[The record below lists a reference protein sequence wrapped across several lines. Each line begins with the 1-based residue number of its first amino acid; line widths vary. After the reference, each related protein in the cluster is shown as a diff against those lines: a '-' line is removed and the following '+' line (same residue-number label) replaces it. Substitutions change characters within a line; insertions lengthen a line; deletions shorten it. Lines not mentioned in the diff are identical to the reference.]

1 MFLKISR
8 IAVFLLAASSLMWAA
23 KPEAAPAACP
33 AWQDTFQTL
42 DSSRWNI
49 ASGSAPGSST
59 VNIAAFDPSHVVL
72 TAPGVL
78 RLTLTQV
85 TNGSTVNGVPVVN
98 SYGGSLR
105 TTFVCGYGTYT
116 WKMKMS
122 STGLCAD
129 NTCVGDAVSG
139 SVSAGFIYVNNS
151 QTEIDF
157 EFQGQTPGYI
167 YLVNWLNTKPQRDP
181 TSRNETSTPYA
192 FNPLDGQHTYQ
203 FVWTKGRIDYYVD
216 GILGA
221 THTTNVPTAPA
232 YFIMNHW
239 GTNSTNWGGMASPGV
254 TRYMYVTYASYA
266 P

>member
-1 MFLKISR
+1 M
-8 IAVFLLAASSLMWAA
+8 AVFVLAASSLMWAA
-23 KPEAAPAACP
+23 RPEAATPTCA
-33 AWQDTFQTL
+33 AWQDNFQTL
-42 DSSRWNI
+42 DLSRWTI

-59 VNIAAFDPSHVVL
+59 VNVAAFDPNHVIL
-72 TAPGVL
+72 TDPGVL

-85 TNGSTVNGVPVVN
+85 AGTINGTPGVY

-105 TTFVCGYGTYT
+105 TNFICGYGTYT

-122 STGLCAD
+122 STALCAD
-129 NTCVGDAVSG
+129 SSCQGTAVSG

-157 EFQGQTPGYI
+157 EFQGQTPGYV
-167 YLVNWLNTKPQRDP
+167 YLVNWLNTKPHRDP

-192 FNPLDGQHTYQ
+192 FNPIDGQHTYQ
-203 FVWTKGRIDYYVD
+203 FVWRQGRIDYYVD
-216 GILGA
+216 GILAA

-239 GTNSTNWGGMASPGV
+239 GTNSTNWGGTATPGT